1 MTRVDKGE
9 KVSSP
14 VVMRDCGALI
24 GAPAAPANGPS
35 QLTAAIRGL

>member
-14 VVMRDCGALI
+14 VVMRAALI
-24 GAPAAPANGPS
+24 GAPAAPANRPS